1 MEGVSKTMV
10 VALYELLDLL
20 TPESDQHDFTT
31 ALYALYE
38 FMYLLTPESNHH
50 GFTNVLY
57 AQPWWLLSG
66 VSKYRSS

>member
-1 MEGVSKTMV
+1 M

-50 GFTNVLY
+50 GFTNVL
-57 AQPWWLLSG
+57 
-66 VSKYRSS
+66 